1 VECQVEGC
9 LCKQTNQPIT
19 EAVYGERQ
27 RRRKPSY
34 ESRGGTTAIWRSV
47 SIDDLQRLANR
58 FAPARKF
65 AARRRKEDA
74 R

>member
-1 VECQVEGC
+1 MECQVEGC

-19 EAVYGERQ
+19 EAVYGERP

-34 ESRGGTTAIWRSV
+34 ESRGGTAKVFRAIELDS
-47 SIDDLQRLANR
+47 LQRLANR
-58 FAPARKF
+58 FPKARRF
-65 AARRRKEDA
+65 AARRREEE